1 MPSQD
6 NNSAVISVERLSVKR
21 GPALVLEDISFEV
34 KRGEMIGLIGPNG
47 GGKTTLLQTLLGLI
61 RPSSGRA
68 TVLGRP
74 SGKLGAAREK
84 IGYIPQNRTYD
95 RRFPLSAED
104 VVRTGCCSPRTLLRS
119 LRREEKEAAQEMLTA
134 VGALHLA
141 ARPFGDLSG
150 GEQQRVLLARA
161 LVRRP
166 ELLLLDEPST
176 GLDPAVQQLFLERLR
191 QLQRS
196 YGLTVLIVSHD
207 LLSLAGFADRLLCIN
222 RTMHIHGEPQQVLH
236 RPALQ
241 KAYRCTYDILE
252 MAAASE
258 EDSRHG

>member
-1 MPSQD
+1 M
-6 NNSAVISVERLSVKR
+6 KR

-47 GGKTTLLQTLLGLI
+47 GGKTTLLQTMLGLI
-61 RPSSGRA
+61 KPSAGR
-68 TVLGRP
+68 VLLLGCP
-74 SGKLGAAREK
+74 AEKLGPAREK
-84 IGYIPQNRTYD
+84 IGYIPQSRSYD

-104 VVRTGCCSPRTLLRS
+104 VVTTGCYSPRTLLRS
-119 LRREEKEAAQEMLTA
+119 LKKEEKEAVREMLAA

-141 ARPFGDLSG
+141 GRPFGDLSG

-176 GLDPAVQQLFLERLR
+176 GLDLAVQQLFLERLR
-191 QLQRS
+191 QLQQG
-196 YGLTVLIVSHD
+196 YGMTVLFVSHD
-207 LLSLAGFADRLLCIN
+207 ILSLAGLADRLLCIN

-236 RPALQ
+236 SPALQ
-241 KAYRCTYDILE
+241 KAYRCTYDLLE

-258 EDSRHG
+258 EELPHG